1 VVSGTIVTLVLFFV
15 GGSGKLDAVNVGLAA
30 LLGLAFG
37 GAMYV
42 TSRVLRPH

>member
-1 VVSGTIVTLVLFFV
+1 MITTLVLFII
-15 GGSGKLDAVNVGLAA
+15 GGSGQPEVVNVGLAV

-42 TSRVLRPH
+42 TARAVRPPRD